1 MGYVDNLLARSE
13 RIVRVARQHWIVL
26 LPSVTVDVAVSIVII
41 GLSALGVML
50 SPPLPWFALFLLIV
64 PGVHLALRFWAWW
77 SNQVILTNRRIV
89 QVTGTFDKRV
99 SDTLLEKVNDI
110 VTEQSAWGRLL
121 KFGDVE
127 VISGSEVGTDVFRR
141 LANPLDFKR
150 ALFDHRDAAD
160 APPALDETMERVLS
174 AEALSARDIP
184 ALILALEELRQNR
197 LLSDTEFEAK
207 KQALLAKI

>member
-13 RIVRVARQHWIVL
+13 RIARVAREHWIVL
-26 LPSVTVDVAVSIVII
+26 LPSVLADVAVSIVII

-50 SPPLPWFALFLLIV
+50 SPPLPWFALLLLIV
-64 PGVHLALRFWAWW
+64 PGIHLALRIWAWW

-121 KFGDVE
+121 KFGDVKI
-127 VISGSEVGTDVFRR
+127 ISGSEVGTDVFRR
-141 LANPLDFKR
+141 LADPLDFKR
-150 ALFDHRDAAD
+150 ALFDQRDAAD
-160 APPALDETMERVLS
+160 APPTLDGTIERVLS
-174 AEALSARDIP
+174 TPDIP
-184 ALILALEELRQNR
+184 ALILALEELRQSG
-197 LLSDTEFEAK
+197 LLSDAEFEAK